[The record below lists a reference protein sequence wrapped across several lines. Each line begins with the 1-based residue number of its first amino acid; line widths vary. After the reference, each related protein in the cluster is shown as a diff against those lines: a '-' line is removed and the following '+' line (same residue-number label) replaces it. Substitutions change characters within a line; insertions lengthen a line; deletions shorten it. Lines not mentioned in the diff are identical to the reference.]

1 MIDTL
6 IRKIKATNNP
16 TVVGLD
22 PRLDFVPKHIKEEA
36 YDQFGKNLEG
46 AAKAFLAFNKAII
59 DATYDLIPA
68 VKPQVAMYEQYG
80 EAGVKAY
87 IDTIAYAKSKDLVVI
102 GDIKRSDIASTAE
115 AYSDGHI
122 GRINVEGN
130 IYEVYK
136 EDFITLN
143 PYLGYDS
150 IEPYI
155 GNCETY
161 DKGMFVLVK
170 TSNPNSG
177 EIQDI
182 TVNETGEKL
191 YEYMGNLV
199 SKWGEKVMGTEGYSK
214 IGAVVGATHKEQGI
228 RLRALMPKTYFLVPG
243 YGAQGA
249 TASDLAGCF
258 NKDGLGAIVNSSR
271 GIIAA
276 YTLKNYKENFTEKTF
291 AQASRQAVIDMREDL
306 NKCL

>member
-36 YDQFGKNLEG
+36 YEQYGRTLEG

-59 DATYDLIPA
+59 DTTYDLIPA

-80 EAGVKAY
+80 AAGMQAY

-122 GRINVEGN
+122 GRIQVEDN
-130 IYEVYK
+130 TFEVYR

-155 GNCETY
+155 GNCKNF

-182 TVNETGEKL
+182 TVSETGQKL

-199 SKWGEKVMGTEGYSK
+199 SKWGEEVMGTEGYSK
-214 IGAVVGATHKEQGI
+214 IGAVVGATHKEQGV
-228 RLRALMPKTYFLVPG
+228 RLRSLMPKTYFLVPG

-276 YTLKNYKENFTEKTF
+276 YTLKNYKNDFNEETF